1 MQPFLIPAKQP
12 LRISSA
18 DFGLLDLSLDACPRS
33 YHKELLA
40 SFPDC
45 TEALKMRPS
54 CKVLLILAVHKTSMS
69 MASFSPDTGTRKQPA
84 LFPDPLYVPA
94 STRPMLPKLSPPL
107 LMMLTRTSH
116 TTRSF
121 SVVSPCCCI
130 NHCQVALLLHQPSSL
145 TQHPNLDGHMS
156 HSHLR

>member
-45 TEALKMRPS
+45 TEALKVRPS
-54 CKVLLILAVHKTSMS
+54 CKALLIIAVHKTSMS
-69 MASFSPDTGTRKQPA
+69 MASFSPDTGAHQQPSA
-84 LFPDPLYVPA
+84 LPNLRCIPA
-94 STRPMLPKLSPPL
+94 STRPMLGQKQSGRAFSGNISSCEFSPL
-107 LMMLTRTSH
+107 EQMAHVCR
-116 TTRSF
+116 
-121 SVVSPCCCI
+121 
-130 NHCQVALLLHQPSSL
+130 
-145 TQHPNLDGHMS
+145 
-156 HSHLR
+156 

>member
-1 MQPFLIPAKQP
+1 MEPFLIPAKQP

-94 STRPMLPKLSPPL
+94 STRPMLEQKQSGRAFSGNISSCEFSPVEQ
-107 LMMLTRTSH
+107 TAHVCR
-116 TTRSF
+116 
-121 SVVSPCCCI
+121 
-130 NHCQVALLLHQPSSL
+130 
-145 TQHPNLDGHMS
+145 
-156 HSHLR
+156 